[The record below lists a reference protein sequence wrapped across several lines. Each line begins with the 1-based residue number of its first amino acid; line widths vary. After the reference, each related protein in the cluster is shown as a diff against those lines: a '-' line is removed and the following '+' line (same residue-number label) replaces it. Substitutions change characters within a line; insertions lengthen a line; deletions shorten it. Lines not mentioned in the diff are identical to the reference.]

1 MALAPYGS
9 HCTIKVCKLYHI
21 KCIHTHTYIHTYTY
35 IYIRICAWYDVMY
48 VLHTYMHA
56 WVCVLMYVRVCACV
70 SADNVSAL
78 VHLPYKSQIK
88 YGGIQSIFET
98 FATYKPLYSRMEA
111 PLPSTSTVPYKG
123 HLCNIEVYGV
133 IFFLRFF
140 FLSHYTIQRPT
151 IQYGGILSIFE
162 TFATYKPL
170 YSRME
175 ATLPSTSTV
184 PYKGH
189 LYNME
194 VYRIFLKRLPR
205 ISPYTAVWKT
215 LKPLYH
221 IKVNY
226 TIQRYAEYFF
236 F

>member
-1 MALAPYGS
+1 
-9 HCTIKVCKLYHI
+9 
-21 KCIHTHTYIHTYTY
+21 
-35 IYIRICAWYDVMY
+35 
-48 VLHTYMHA
+48 
-56 WVCVLMYVRVCACV
+56 VLMYVRVCACV

-78 VHLPYKSQIK
+78 VHLPYKSHIK

-194 VYRIFLKRLPR
+194 VYRVFSKRLPR
-205 ISPYTAVWKT
+205 ISPYTAVWSNST
-215 LKPLYH
+215 INVNCTIQRSPIQYGGIQSTFETFATYKPLYSRMKD
-221 IKVNY
+221 IKA
-226 TIQRYAEYFF
+226 TIPYKGQLYNTKVCRVLFF
-236 F
+236 

>member
-1 MALAPYGS
+1 M
-9 HCTIKVCKLYHI
+9 
-21 KCIHTHTYIHTYTY
+21 
-35 IYIRICAWYDVMY
+35 
-48 VLHTYMHA
+48 
-56 WVCVLMYVRVCACV
+56 LMYVRVCVCV

-123 HLCNIEVYGV
+123 HLCNIEVYRV

-151 IQYGGILSIFE
+151 IQYGGIQSIFE

-170 YSRME
+170 YSRMKDIK
-175 ATLPSTSTV
+175 ATIPN
-184 PYKGH
+184 KGQ
-189 LYNME
+189 LYNTK
-194 VYRIFLKRLPR
+194 VCRVLFFLRFFFL
-205 ISPYTAVWKT
+205 S
-215 LKPLYH
+215 H
-221 IKVNY
+221 Y
-226 TIQRYAEYFF
+226 TI
-236 F
+236 